1 MKRLLFIALASF
13 FISHTA
19 HANPQLAKANNCFS
33 CHSLDKKIIGPS
45 LREIAKKYADQ
56 TAAETKI
63 SELIRRGSVGLWGST
78 PMPSMPNISDAD
90 LKILAKWILS
100 L

>member
-1 MKRLLFIALASF
+1 MKRLIFIALASF
-13 FISHTA
+13 FMTHAA
-19 HANPQLAKANNCFS
+19 HANSQLAKANNCFS

-45 LREIAKKYADQ
+45 LQDIAKKYASKPG
-56 TAAETKI
+56 AEAKI
-63 SELIRRGSVGLWGST
+63 AELIHRGSVGLWGST
-78 PMPSMPNISDAD
+78 PMQAMQNISDAD